1 MEIKGGERRGL
12 MVVMPAAPHYQGQSH
27 QEQLRFEAFEIA
39 TRVFCQRRIYR
50 FQNLSGDVRGDQAS
64 FLVLSSCHQSAA
76 PPSRIG
82 AARPQMLLPGWSG
95 LLGS

>member
-1 MEIKGGERRGL
+1 

-27 QEQLRFEAFEIA
+27 QEQLRFKAFEIA
-39 TRVFCQRRIYR
+39 TRVFCQRGIYR

-64 FLVLSSCHQSAA
+64 FIVLSSCHQSAA
-76 PPSRIG
+76 PASCIRAGRI
-82 AARPQMLLPGWSG
+82 QMLFPGWSG